1 MRIALI
7 SDTHG
12 HLPSTELFEGA
23 DLILHAGDIG
33 PHYNVQEWQVTTFA
47 PWLHQLRQKM
57 DIPFW
62 GTLGNHDFGKNWGLD
77 LDFPIIVDDVV
88 LARGMKIW
96 FSPWSPRFGN
106 WAWMREEP
114 ELTEFYSQIPV
125 DVDIVVSHSPMFG
138 ALDANI
144 DGTLCGSKAL
154 RVRLREIA
162 RTRDI
167 SQRPLL
173 VCGHIH
179 EAKGYLDAEFA
190 DVYNVSCLDESYQMR
205 PDPIT
210 WIEL

>member
-1 MRIALI
+1 MKIAFI

-12 HLPSTELFEGA
+12 QLPPAREFEGA

-33 PHYNVQEWQVTTFA
+33 PDYNVPKWQAQTYL
-47 PWLHQLRQKM
+47 PWLHTLRQTM
-57 DIPFW
+57 NIPFRA
-62 GTLGNHDFGKNWGLD
+62 TLGNHDRGEYWPMDPELGVL
-77 LDFPIIVDDVV
+77 VDDYVFE
-88 LARGMKIW
+88 RGLKIW
-96 FSPWSPRFGN
+96 FSPWSPKFGD
-106 WAWMREEP
+106 WAWMRQEP

-125 DVDIVVSHSPMFG
+125 NVDIVVSHTPMFG
-138 ALDANI
+138 ALDKNA

-154 RVRLREIA
+154 RVRMREIA

-167 SQRPLL
+167 SQRPML

-190 DVYNVSCLDESYQMR
+190 DVYNVSCLDEFYQMR